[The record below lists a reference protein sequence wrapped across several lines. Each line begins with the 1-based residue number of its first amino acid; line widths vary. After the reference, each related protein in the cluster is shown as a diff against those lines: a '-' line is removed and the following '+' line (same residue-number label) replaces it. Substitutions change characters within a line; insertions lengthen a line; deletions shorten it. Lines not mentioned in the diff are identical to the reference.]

1 MNAPAATFKALHWRS
16 SNLPEFEQTLGAGAL
31 ISIAAGA
38 VALLL
43 VLIIQF
49 RVHAFVALILVS
61 FLTAL
66 VTGIPA
72 ANILTTLTSAFGS
85 TLGGVALLV
94 GLGAMLGRLLEVSG
108 GAQAL
113 ADDLV
118 RRFGE
123 KRAPMALGIASLFFG
138 FPIFFDAGLV
148 VMLPVMFTVGR
159 RLGGSLLLYGIPVA
173 TAFSCM
179 HVFVPPH
186 PGPVAASEL
195 LGADVGLLIIVG
207 LIVAIP
213 TWILAGHFFGKWIG
227 NRIYLPIPDNVTEEK
242 NSDEPTTL
250 PSPGLVVSLL
260 LLPLILIF
268 MNTGLDFARAQGW
281 VDKGASWF
289 QLARAIG
296 STPIALLI
304 SVLVA
309 AYVLGPMRGR
319 DPVKVERIV
328 DSALG
333 PVCSVILITGAGGMF
348 GGVLRAS
355 GIGNAL
361 SGVLADIGMPIFVAG
376 FLISTAL
383 RVAQGSA
390 TVALITAAGLVQPA
404 IQAAGYQ
411 GLELAAIVIAVASGS
426 VMLSHVNDSGFWLVG
441 RFFNM
446 DIKTT
451 FKTWTVMQ
459 TLMGLI
465 GFTLSGLIFWLA

>member
-1 MNAPAATFKALHWRS
+1 M
-16 SNLPEFEQTLGAGAL
+16 PEFEQTLSAGTL
-31 ISIAAGA
+31 ISIAVGA

-43 VLIIQF
+43 LLIIKF

-66 VTGIPA
+66 VTGIPM
-72 ANILTTLTSAFGS
+72 ANIMNTLTNAFGS

-123 KRAPMALGIASLFFG
+123 QRAPMALGIASLFFG

-148 VMLPVMFTVGR
+148 VMLPVMFTVAR

-173 TAFSCM
+173 SAFSCM

-195 LGADVGLLIIVG
+195 LGADVGLLVIVG
-207 LIVAIP
+207 LVVAVP
-213 TWILAGHFFGKWIG
+213 TWIIAGHFFGKWIG
-227 NRIYLPIPDNVTEEK
+227 KRILLPVPQVVQK
-242 NSDEPTTL
+242 DETPEDEASL
-250 PSPGLVVSLL
+250 PSPGLVVGLL
-260 LLPLILIF
+260 LLPLALIF
-268 MNTGLDFARAQGW
+268 MNTGLDFARAQDW
-281 VDKGASWF
+281 VDKDAGWF
-289 QLARAIG
+289 QFLRAVG

-304 SVLVA
+304 SVLVSA
-309 AYVLGPMRGR
+309 VVLGPMRGR
-319 DPVKVERIV
+319 DPIKVERIV

-355 GIGNAL
+355 GIGDAL
-361 SGVLADIGMPIFVAG
+361 SSALVDIGMPVFVAG
-376 FLISTAL
+376 FLVATAL

-390 TVALITAAGLVQPA
+390 TVALITAAGLIQPA
-404 IQAAGYQ
+404 VQAAGYQ
-411 GLELAAIVIAVASGS
+411 GIELAAIVIAIASGS
-426 VMLSHVNDSGFWLVG
+426 AVLSHVNDSGFWLVG
-441 RFFNM
+441 RFFEM

-459 TLMGLI
+459 TLVGLV
-465 GFTLSGLIFWLA
+465 GFAISGLIFWLA

>member
-1 MNAPAATFKALHWRS
+1 
-16 SNLPEFEQTLGAGAL
+16 LPEFEQTLSAGTL
-31 ISIAAGA
+31 ISIAVGA

-43 VLIIQF
+43 LLIIKF

-66 VTGIPA
+66 VTGIPM
-72 ANILTTLTSAFGS
+72 ANIMNTLTNAFGS

-123 KRAPMALGIASLFFG
+123 QRAPMALGIASLFFG

-148 VMLPVMFTVGR
+148 VMLPVMFTVAR

-173 TAFSCM
+173 SAFSCM

-195 LGADVGLLIIVG
+195 LGADVGLLVIVG
-207 LIVAIP
+207 LVVAVP
-213 TWILAGHFFGKWIG
+213 TWIIAGHFFGKWIG
-227 NRIYLPIPDNVTEEK
+227 KRILLPVPQVVQK
-242 NSDEPTTL
+242 DETPEDEASL
-250 PSPGLVVSLL
+250 PSPGLVVGLL
-260 LLPLILIF
+260 LLPLALIF
-268 MNTGLDFARAQGW
+268 MNTGLDFARAQDW
-281 VDKGASWF
+281 VDKDAGWF
-289 QLARAIG
+289 QLLRAVG

-304 SVLVA
+304 SVLVSA
-309 AYVLGPMRGR
+309 VVLGPMRGR
-319 DPVKVERIV
+319 DPIKVERIV

-355 GIGNAL
+355 GIGDAL
-361 SGVLADIGMPIFVAG
+361 SSALVDIGMPVFVAG
-376 FLISTAL
+376 FLVATAL

-390 TVALITAAGLVQPA
+390 TVALITAAGLIQPA
-404 IQAAGYQ
+404 VQAAGYQ
-411 GLELAAIVIAVASGS
+411 GIELAAIVIAIASGS
-426 VMLSHVNDSGFWLVG
+426 AVLSHVNDSGFWLVG
-441 RFFNM
+441 RFFEM

-459 TLMGLI
+459 TLVGLV
-465 GFTLSGLIFWLA
+465 GFAISALIFWLA

>member
-1 MNAPAATFKALHWRS
+1 ML
-16 SNLPEFEQTLGAGAL
+16 EFEQTLSAGTL
-31 ISIAAGA
+31 ISIAVGA

-43 VLIIQF
+43 LLIIQF

-66 VTGIPA
+66 VTGIPT
-72 ANILTTLTSAFGS
+72 ANIMNTLTTAFGS

-113 ADDLV
+113 ADDLIA
-118 RRFGE
+118 RFGE
-123 KRAPMALGIASLFFG
+123 ERAPMALGIASLFFG

-148 VMLPVMFTVGR
+148 VMLPVMFTVAR

-179 HVFVPPH
+179 HIFVPPH

-207 LIVAIP
+207 LLVAVPI
-213 TWILAGHFFGKWIG
+213 WIIAGHFYGKWIG
-227 NRIYLPIPDNVTEEK
+227 KRVFLPVPDFSEEKSVEDNV
-242 NSDEPTTL
+242 SL
-250 PSPGLVVSLL
+250 PSSRLVIALL
-260 LLPLILIF
+260 LLPLLLIF
-268 MNTGLDFARAQGW
+268 MNTGLDFARAQQW
-281 VDKGASWF
+281 VSKDAGWF
-289 QLARAIG
+289 QLLRAIG

-309 AYVLGPMRGR
+309 AFVLGPMRGR
-319 DPVKVERIV
+319 DPLKVERIV

-361 SGVLADIGMPIFVAG
+361 SSALADIGMPVLVAG

-390 TVALITAAGLVQPA
+390 TVALIAAAGLIQPA
-404 IQAAGYQ
+404 VQAAGYQ
-411 GLELAAIVIAVASGS
+411 GVELAAIVIAVASGS

-459 TLMGLI
+459 TMVGLL
-465 GFTLSGLIFWLA
+465 GFAISGLIFSLA

>member
-1 MNAPAATFKALHWRS
+1 M
-16 SNLPEFEQTLGAGAL
+16 PEFEQTLSAGTL
-31 ISIAAGA
+31 ISIAVGA

-43 VLIIQF
+43 LLIIKF

-66 VTGIPA
+66 VTGIPM
-72 ANILTTLTSAFGS
+72 ANIMNTLTNAFGS

-123 KRAPMALGIASLFFG
+123 QRAPMALGIASLFFG

-148 VMLPVMFTVGR
+148 VMLPVMFTVAR

-173 TAFSCM
+173 SAFSCM

-195 LGADVGLLIIVG
+195 LGADVGLLVIVG
-207 LIVAIP
+207 LVVAVP
-213 TWILAGHFFGKWIG
+213 TWIIAGHFFGKWIG
-227 NRIYLPIPDNVTEEK
+227 KRILLPVPQVVQK
-242 NSDEPTTL
+242 DETPEDEASL
-250 PSPGLVVSLL
+250 PSPGLVVGLL
-260 LLPLILIF
+260 LLPLALIF
-268 MNTGLDFARAQGW
+268 MNTGLDFARAQDW
-281 VDKGASWF
+281 VDKDAGWF
-289 QLARAIG
+289 QLLRAVG

-304 SVLVA
+304 SVLVSA
-309 AYVLGPMRGR
+309 VVLGPMRGR
-319 DPVKVERIV
+319 DPIKVERIV

-355 GIGNAL
+355 GIGDAL
-361 SGVLADIGMPIFVAG
+361 SSALVDIGMPVFVAG
-376 FLISTAL
+376 FLVATAL

-390 TVALITAAGLVQPA
+390 TVALITAAGLIQPA
-404 IQAAGYQ
+404 VQAAGYQ
-411 GLELAAIVIAVASGS
+411 GIELAAIVIAIASGS
-426 VMLSHVNDSGFWLVG
+426 AVLSHVNDSGFWLVG
-441 RFFNM
+441 RFFEM

-459 TLMGLI
+459 TLVGLV
-465 GFTLSGLIFWLA
+465 GFAISALIFWLA

>member
-1 MNAPAATFKALHWRS
+1 
-16 SNLPEFEQTLGAGAL
+16 LPEFEQTLGAGAL

-49 RVHAFVALILVS
+49 RVHAFVALILIS

-72 ANILTTLTSAFGS
+72 DSVLTTLTSAFGS

-148 VMLPVMFTVGR
+148 VMLPVMFTVAR

-173 TAFSCM
+173 TAFSVM

-186 PGPVAASEL
+186 PGPVAAAEL

-227 NRIYLPIPDNVTEEK
+227 KRIDLPVPENVTDEK
-242 NSDEPTTL
+242 TSEDKISP
-250 PSPGLVVSLL
+250 PSSGLVIALL
-260 LLPLILIF
+260 VLPLLLIF
-268 MNTGLDFARAQGW
+268 MNTGLDFARAQEW
-281 VDKGASWF
+281 VSKDATWF
-289 QLARAIG
+289 QLARTIG
-296 STPIALLI
+296 ATPIALLI

-309 AYVLGPMRGR
+309 SYALGPARGR
-319 DPVKVERIV
+319 PAIKVERIV
-328 DSALG
+328 ESALG

-361 SGVLADIGMPIFVAG
+361 SGALADIGMPVFVAG

-459 TLMGLI
+459 TMVGLI
-465 GFTLSGLIFWLA
+465 GFALSGLIFWLA

>member
-1 MNAPAATFKALHWRS
+1 M
-16 SNLPEFEQTLGAGAL
+16 PEFEQTLSAGTL
-31 ISIAAGA
+31 ISIAVGA

-43 VLIIQF
+43 LLIIKF

-66 VTGIPA
+66 VTGIPM
-72 ANILTTLTSAFGS
+72 ANIMNTLTNAFGS

-123 KRAPMALGIASLFFG
+123 QRAPMALGIASLFFG

-148 VMLPVMFTVGR
+148 VMLPVMFTVAR

-173 TAFSCM
+173 SAFSCM

-195 LGADVGLLIIVG
+195 LGADVGLLVIVG
-207 LIVAIP
+207 LVVAVP
-213 TWILAGHFFGKWIG
+213 TWIIAGHFFGKWIG
-227 NRIYLPIPDNVTEEK
+227 KRILLPVPQVVQK
-242 NSDEPTTL
+242 DETPEDEASL
-250 PSPGLVVSLL
+250 PSPGLVVGLL
-260 LLPLILIF
+260 LLPLALIF
-268 MNTGLDFARAQGW
+268 MNTGLDFARAQDW
-281 VDKGASWF
+281 VDKDAGWF
-289 QLARAIG
+289 QLLRAVG

-304 SVLVA
+304 SVLVSA
-309 AYVLGPMRGR
+309 VVLGPMRGR
-319 DPVKVERIV
+319 DPIKVERIV

-355 GIGNAL
+355 GIGDAL
-361 SGVLADIGMPIFVAG
+361 SSALVDIGMPVFVAG
-376 FLISTAL
+376 FLVATAL

-390 TVALITAAGLVQPA
+390 TVALITAAGLIQPA
-404 IQAAGYQ
+404 VQAAGYQ
-411 GLELAAIVIAVASGS
+411 GIELAAIVIAIASGS
-426 VMLSHVNDSGFWLVG
+426 AVLSHVNDSGFWLVG
-441 RFFNM
+441 RFFEM

-459 TLMGLI
+459 TLVGLV
-465 GFTLSGLIFWLA
+465 GFAISGLIFWLA

>member
-1 MNAPAATFKALHWRS
+1 
-16 SNLPEFEQTLGAGAL
+16 LPEFEQTLSAGTL
-31 ISIAAGA
+31 ISIAVGA

-43 VLIIQF
+43 LLIIKF

-66 VTGIPA
+66 VTGIPM
-72 ANILTTLTSAFGS
+72 ANIMNTLTNAFGS

-123 KRAPMALGIASLFFG
+123 QRAPMALGIASLFFG

-148 VMLPVMFTVGR
+148 VMLPVMFTVAR

-173 TAFSCM
+173 SAFSCM

-195 LGADVGLLIIVG
+195 LGADVGLLVIVG
-207 LIVAIP
+207 LVVAVP
-213 TWILAGHFFGKWIG
+213 TWIIAGHFFGKWIG
-227 NRIYLPIPDNVTEEK
+227 KRILLPVPQVVQK
-242 NSDEPTTL
+242 DETPEDEASL
-250 PSPGLVVSLL
+250 PSPGLVVGLL
-260 LLPLILIF
+260 LLPLALIF
-268 MNTGLDFARAQGW
+268 MNTGLDFARAQDW
-281 VDKGASWF
+281 VDKDAGWF
-289 QLARAIG
+289 QLLRAIG

-304 SVLVA
+304 SVLVSA
-309 AYVLGPMRGR
+309 VVLGPMRGR
-319 DPVKVERIV
+319 DPIKVERIV

-355 GIGNAL
+355 GIGDAL
-361 SGVLADIGMPIFVAG
+361 SSALVDIGMPVFVAG
-376 FLISTAL
+376 FLVATAL

-390 TVALITAAGLVQPA
+390 TVALITAAGLIQPA
-404 IQAAGYQ
+404 VQAAGYQ
-411 GLELAAIVIAVASGS
+411 GIELAAIVIAIASGS
-426 VMLSHVNDSGFWLVG
+426 AVLSHVNDSGFWLVG
-441 RFFNM
+441 RFFEM

-459 TLMGLI
+459 TLVGLV
-465 GFTLSGLIFWLA
+465 GFAISGLIFWLA

>member
-1 MNAPAATFKALHWRS
+1 M
-16 SNLPEFEQTLGAGAL
+16 PEFEQTLSAGAL
-31 ISIAAGA
+31 ISIAVGA

-43 VLIIQF
+43 LLIIKF

-66 VTGIPA
+66 VTGIPM
-72 ANILTTLTSAFGS
+72 ANIMNTLTNAFGS

-123 KRAPMALGIASLFFG
+123 QRAPMALGIASLFFG

-148 VMLPVMFTVGR
+148 VMLPVMFTVAR

-173 TAFSCM
+173 SAFSCM

-195 LGADVGLLIIVG
+195 LGADVGLLVIVG
-207 LIVAIP
+207 LVVAVP
-213 TWILAGHFFGKWIG
+213 TWIIAGHFFGKWIG
-227 NRIYLPIPDNVTEEK
+227 QRILLPVPQVVQK
-242 NSDEPTTL
+242 DETPEDEASL
-250 PSPGLVVSLL
+250 PSPGLVVGLL
-260 LLPLILIF
+260 LLPLALIF
-268 MNTGLDFARAQGW
+268 MNTGLDFARAQDW
-281 VDKGASWF
+281 VDKDAGWF
-289 QLARAIG
+289 QLLRAIG

-304 SVLVA
+304 SVLVSA
-309 AYVLGPMRGR
+309 VVLGPMRGR
-319 DPVKVERIV
+319 DPIKVERIV

-355 GIGNAL
+355 GIGDAL
-361 SGVLADIGMPIFVAG
+361 SSALVDIGMPVFVAG
-376 FLISTAL
+376 FLVATAL

-390 TVALITAAGLVQPA
+390 TVALITAAGLIQPA
-404 IQAAGYQ
+404 VQAAGYQ
-411 GLELAAIVIAVASGS
+411 GIELAAIVIAIASGS
-426 VMLSHVNDSGFWLVG
+426 AVLSHVNDSGFWLVG
-441 RFFNM
+441 RFFEM

-459 TLMGLI
+459 TLVGLV
-465 GFTLSGLIFWLA
+465 GFAISGLIFWLA

>member
-1 MNAPAATFKALHWRS
+1 MH
-16 SNLPEFEQTLGAGAL
+16 LPEFEQTLSAGTL
-31 ISIAAGA
+31 ISIAVGA

-43 VLIIQF
+43 LLIIQF

-66 VTGIPA
+66 VTGIPT
-72 ANILTTLTSAFGS
+72 ANIMNTLTTAFGS

-113 ADDLV
+113 ADDLIA
-118 RRFGE
+118 RFGE
-123 KRAPMALGIASLFFG
+123 ERAPMALGIASLFFG

-148 VMLPVMFTVGR
+148 VMLPVMFTVAR

-179 HVFVPPH
+179 HIFVPPH

-207 LIVAIP
+207 LLVAVPI
-213 TWILAGHFFGKWIG
+213 WIIAGHFYGKWIG
-227 NRIYLPIPDNVTEEK
+227 KRVFLPVPDFSEEKSVEDNV
-242 NSDEPTTL
+242 SL
-250 PSPGLVVSLL
+250 PSSRLVIALL
-260 LLPLILIF
+260 LLPLLLIF
-268 MNTGLDFARAQGW
+268 MNTGLDFARAQQW
-281 VDKGASWF
+281 VSKDAGWF
-289 QLARAIG
+289 QLLRAIG

-309 AYVLGPMRGR
+309 AFVLGPMRGR
-319 DPVKVERIV
+319 DPLKVERIV

-361 SGVLADIGMPIFVAG
+361 SSALADIGMPVLVAG

-390 TVALITAAGLVQPA
+390 TVALIAAAGLIQPA
-404 IQAAGYQ
+404 VQAAGYQ
-411 GLELAAIVIAVASGS
+411 GVELAAIVIAVASGS

-459 TLMGLI
+459 TMVGLL
-465 GFTLSGLIFWLA
+465 GFAISGLIFSLA

>member
-1 MNAPAATFKALHWRS
+1 M
-16 SNLPEFEQTLGAGAL
+16 PEFEQTLGAGAL
-31 ISIAAGA
+31 ISIAVGA

-43 VLIIQF
+43 LLIIQF

-61 FLTAL
+61 LLTAIIA
-66 VTGIPA
+66 GIPA

-94 GLGAMLGRLLEVSG
+94 GLGAMLGRMLEISG

-113 ADDLV
+113 ADALV
-118 RRFGE
+118 ARFGE

-148 VMLPVMFTVGR
+148 VMLPVVFTVGR
-159 RLGGSLLLYGIPVA
+159 RLGGGLLLYGIPVA
-173 TAFSCM
+173 TAFSVM

-186 PGPVAASEL
+186 PGPVAAAEL
-195 LGADVGLLIIVG
+195 LGADAGLLILVG
-207 LIVAIP
+207 LVVAIP
-213 TWILAGHFFGKWIG
+213 TWVVAGQLFGAWIG
-227 NRIYLPIPDNVTEEK
+227 KLIVLPIPDGFSADAAADKDLN
-242 NSDEPTTL
+242 P

-268 MNTGLDFARAQGW
+268 INTGLDFARVQGW
-281 VDKGASWF
+281 VSKEAGWF
-289 QLARAIG
+289 QLARTLGA
-296 STPIALLI
+296 TPIALLI

-309 AYVLGPMRGR
+309 GYVLGPMRGR
-319 DPVKVERIV
+319 SAVKVERIL

-333 PVCSVILITGAGGMF
+333 PVCSIILITGAGGMF

-355 GIGNAL
+355 GIGKAL
-361 SGVLADIGMPIFVAG
+361 SDGLSDIGLPVLVAG
-376 FLISTAL
+376 FLVATAL

-390 TVALITAAGLVQPA
+390 TVALITAAGLIQPA
-404 IQAAGYQ
+404 VQAAGYQ
-411 GLELAAIVIAVASGS
+411 GLQLSAIVIALASGS

-446 DIKTT
+446 DVKTT
-451 FKTWTVMQ
+451 FKTWSVMQ
-459 TLMGLI
+459 TLVGLI
-465 GFTLSGLIFWLA
+465 GFALSGLIFWAG

>member
-1 MNAPAATFKALHWRS
+1 M
-16 SNLPEFEQTLGAGAL
+16 PEFEQTLSAGTL
-31 ISIAAGA
+31 ISIAVGA

-43 VLIIQF
+43 LLIIKF

-66 VTGIPA
+66 VTGIPM
-72 ANILTTLTSAFGS
+72 ANIMNTLTNAFGS

-123 KRAPMALGIASLFFG
+123 QRAPMALGIASLFFG

-148 VMLPVMFTVGR
+148 VMLPVMFTVAR

-173 TAFSCM
+173 SAFSCM

-195 LGADVGLLIIVG
+195 LGADVGLLVIVG
-207 LIVAIP
+207 LVVAVP
-213 TWILAGHFFGKWIG
+213 TWIIAGHFFGKWIG
-227 NRIYLPIPDNVTEEK
+227 KRILLPVPQVVQK
-242 NSDEPTTL
+242 DETPEDEASL
-250 PSPGLVVSLL
+250 PSPGLVVGLL
-260 LLPLILIF
+260 LLPLALIF
-268 MNTGLDFARAQGW
+268 MNTGLDFARAQDW
-281 VDKGASWF
+281 VDKDAGWF
-289 QLARAIG
+289 QLLRAIG

-304 SVLVA
+304 SVLVSA
-309 AYVLGPMRGR
+309 VVLGPMRGR
-319 DPVKVERIV
+319 DPIKVERIV

-355 GIGNAL
+355 GIGDAL
-361 SGVLADIGMPIFVAG
+361 SSALVDIGMPVFVAG
-376 FLISTAL
+376 FLVATAL

-390 TVALITAAGLVQPA
+390 TVALITAAGLIQPA
-404 IQAAGYQ
+404 VQAAGYQ
-411 GLELAAIVIAVASGS
+411 GIELAAIVIAIASGS
-426 VMLSHVNDSGFWLVG
+426 AVLSHVNDSGFWLVG
-441 RFFNM
+441 RFFEM

-459 TLMGLI
+459 TLVGLV
-465 GFTLSGLIFWLA
+465 GFAISGLIFWLA

>member
-1 MNAPAATFKALHWRS
+1 M
-16 SNLPEFEQTLGAGAL
+16 PEFEQTLSAGTL
-31 ISIAAGA
+31 ISIAVGA

-43 VLIIQF
+43 LLIIKF

-66 VTGIPA
+66 VTGIPM
-72 ANILTTLTSAFGS
+72 ANIINTLTNAFGS

-123 KRAPMALGIASLFFG
+123 QRAPMALGIASLFFG

-148 VMLPVMFTVGR
+148 VMLPVMFTVAR

-173 TAFSCM
+173 SAFSCM

-195 LGADVGLLIIVG
+195 LGADVGLLVIVG
-207 LIVAIP
+207 LVVAVP
-213 TWILAGHFFGKWIG
+213 TWIIAGHFFGKWIG
-227 NRIYLPIPDNVTEEK
+227 KRILLPVPQVVQK
-242 NSDEPTTL
+242 DETPEDEASL
-250 PSPGLVVSLL
+250 PSPGLVVGLL
-260 LLPLILIF
+260 LLPLALIF
-268 MNTGLDFARAQGW
+268 MNTGLDFARAQDW
-281 VDKGASWF
+281 VDKDAGWF
-289 QLARAIG
+289 QLLRAVG

-304 SVLVA
+304 SVLVSA
-309 AYVLGPMRGR
+309 VVLGPMRGR
-319 DPVKVERIV
+319 DPIKVERIV

-355 GIGNAL
+355 GIGDAL
-361 SGVLADIGMPIFVAG
+361 SSALVDIGMPVFVAG
-376 FLISTAL
+376 FLVATAL

-390 TVALITAAGLVQPA
+390 TVALITAAGLIQPA
-404 IQAAGYQ
+404 VQAAGYQ
-411 GLELAAIVIAVASGS
+411 GIELAAIVIAIASGS
-426 VMLSHVNDSGFWLVG
+426 AVLSHVNDSGFWLVG
-441 RFFNM
+441 RFFEM

-459 TLMGLI
+459 TLVGLV
-465 GFTLSGLIFWLA
+465 GFAISGLIFWLA

>member
-1 MNAPAATFKALHWRS
+1 M
-16 SNLPEFEQTLGAGAL
+16 PEFEQTLSAGTL

-43 VLIIQF
+43 VLIIKF

-66 VTGIPA
+66 VTGIPT
-72 ANILTTLTSAFGS
+72 ANIMNTLTTAFGS

-118 RRFGE
+118 QRFGE
-123 KRAPMALGIASLFFG
+123 QRAPMALGIASLFFG

-148 VMLPVMFTVGR
+148 VMLPVMFTVAR

-195 LGADVGLLIIVG
+195 LGADVGLLVVVG
-207 LIVAIP
+207 LVVAVP
-213 TWILAGHFFGKWIG
+213 TWLIAGHFFGNWIG
-227 NRIYLPIPDNVTEEK
+227 KRIYLPVPKNIPEEK
-242 NSDEPTTL
+242 SEEEASL
-250 PSPGLVVSLL
+250 PSPGLVVALL

-281 VDKGASWF
+281 ANKDAGWF
-289 QLARAIG
+289 QLLRAIG

-309 AYVLGPMRGR
+309 AVVLGPMRGR
-319 DPVKVERIV
+319 DPIKVERIV

-361 SGVLADIGMPIFVAG
+361 SSALTDIGMPVFVAG
-376 FLISTAL
+376 FLVATAL

-390 TVALITAAGLVQPA
+390 TVALITAAGLIQPA
-404 IQAAGYQ
+404 IQAAGYE
-411 GLELAAIVIAVASGS
+411 GIELAAIVIAVASGS

-441 RFFNM
+441 RFFDM

-459 TLMGLI
+459 TLVGLV
-465 GFTLSGLIFWLA
+465 GFALSGLIFMLV

>member
-1 MNAPAATFKALHWRS
+1 M
-16 SNLPEFEQTLGAGAL
+16 PEFEQTLSAGTL
-31 ISIAAGA
+31 ISIAVGA

-43 VLIIQF
+43 LLIIKF

-66 VTGIPA
+66 VTGIPM
-72 ANILTTLTSAFGS
+72 ANIMNTLTNAFGS

-123 KRAPMALGIASLFFG
+123 QRAPMALGIASLFFG

-148 VMLPVMFTVGR
+148 VMLPVMFTVAR

-173 TAFSCM
+173 SAFSCM

-195 LGADVGLLIIVG
+195 LGADVGLLVIVG
-207 LIVAIP
+207 LVVAVP
-213 TWILAGHFFGKWIG
+213 TWIIAGHFFGKWIG
-227 NRIYLPIPDNVTEEK
+227 KRILLPVPQAVQK
-242 NSDEPTTL
+242 DETPEDETSL
-250 PSPGLVVSLL
+250 PSPGLVVGLL
-260 LLPLILIF
+260 LLPLALIF
-268 MNTGLDFARAQGW
+268 MNTGLDFARAQDW
-281 VDKGASWF
+281 VDKDAGWF
-289 QLARAIG
+289 QLLRAIG

-304 SVLVA
+304 SVLVSA
-309 AYVLGPMRGR
+309 VVLGPMRGR
-319 DPVKVERIV
+319 DPIKVERIV

-355 GIGNAL
+355 GIGDAL
-361 SGVLADIGMPIFVAG
+361 SSALVDIGMPVFVAG
-376 FLISTAL
+376 FLVATAL

-390 TVALITAAGLVQPA
+390 TVALITAAGLIQPA
-404 IQAAGYQ
+404 VQAAGYQ
-411 GLELAAIVIAVASGS
+411 GIELAAIVIAIASGS
-426 VMLSHVNDSGFWLVG
+426 AVLSHVNDSGFWLVG
-441 RFFNM
+441 RFFEM

-459 TLMGLI
+459 TLVGLV
-465 GFTLSGLIFWLA
+465 GFAISGLIFWLA